1 MPPVTGKIAPA
12 WQSAAKSLVSR
23 LRAALNLPPAQ
34 CRYVLRCKR
43 DGGRQMN
50 ASPLIIA
57 TVTWVVVFAAAL
69 LGMWIGGRLPEEHRT
84 DDSRN
89 VVSISMAMVSTL
101 TALVLGLLL
110 SVANTSFGE
119 NQEQLM
125 STSSDVI
132 RMDHLLRLY
141 GPEADGSRD
150 LLRQYAHS
158 MLNDVFP
165 SDGSQRNVEN
175 EETLDLLAKV
185 EQWAALMVPANATQR
200 WLQPHILDVSD
211 RIVQEHFTLVKQ
223 RLDAIPAA
231 LMVLMLLWL
240 VLLFASFGLFAPRH
254 LTCITVLLLSSGA
267 ASGAVLLILE
277 LETPHSGFVHL
288 SPNPLQHAIDVME
301 KHGSNG

>member
-1 MPPVTGKIAPA
+1 
-12 WQSAAKSLVSR
+12 
-23 LRAALNLPPAQ
+23 
-34 CRYVLRCKR
+34 
-43 DGGRQMN
+43 MN
-50 ASPLIIA
+50 TSPLIIA
-57 TVTWVVVFAAAL
+57 SVTWVVVFAAAL

-158 MLNDVFP
+158 MLSDVFP
-165 SDGSQRNVEN
+165 SEGSQRNVEN
-175 EETLDLLAKV
+175 EATLDLLAKV

-211 RIVQEHFTLVKQ
+211 RIVQEHFTLVKE